1 MNNFW
6 QTEQPDQDK
15 DERKFRSNPDSP
27 YFILP
32 ECEENLIALVRDLTG
47 IRILDH
53 QLNNF
58 RQTIA
63 QGCQQ
68 FHHPNCEEY
77 IKALQVSSLNSAIQ
91 EHLIAGITIGESYF
105 FRDRAQMDYLSKVL
119 LPNLILQRRQQGRL
133 YLRIW
138 SAGCSEGQELFSI
151 LMLLDQL
158 LPDLEN
164 WNLHLL
170 GTDINVLALANALK
184 GEYSEWSLRS
194 TNNTVRNHYFNQQ
207 GKTWKI
213 KPELQRKTKFSY
225 LNLYGDNFPS
235 ILSETNALDLILCR
249 NVFIYFDQ
257 ATASTVMN
265 KLFQSLAP
273 GGYLLQGASDLVDGA
288 SQCGFEHH
296 IHDTTSY
303 FRRPLLGRSEN
314 SEEINFSDSANA
326 FNDPERMT
334 FISSSQSTSGSSSLD
349 TNSQH
354 SISKNTSSRNTSSR
368 NKSSDENLNQSTEPK
383 VEKIDT
389 LTPIPIALKAYK
401 GIIQF
406 LTKEDWS
413 QAMVEIDQHIDRGDD
428 NALIWQFRA
437 KALANLGRSKEALEA
452 CNTSI
457 RHDPEDKHTYF
468 IQALVY
474 MESRRLDKAEEALRR
489 TLYLD
494 RDFVEAHYHMGLLH
508 LLQGKRE
515 SGLKS
520 MHNALE
526 IAENA
531 DPQRS
536 LHDAAGMNHARM
548 ATILRNE
555 LRMYQG
561 GK

>member
-1 MNNFW
+1 MNNPS
-6 QTEQPDQDK
+6 EI
-15 DERKFRSNPDSP
+15 NPE
-27 YFILP
+27 FIFP
-32 ECEENLIALVRDLTG
+32 ECEENLITLVRDLTG

-68 FHHPNCEEY
+68 FNYPSCSKY
-77 IKALQVSSLNSAIQ
+77 IEALKKSSLNSAIQ

-105 FRDRAQMDYLSKVL
+105 FRDRAQMDYLSAVI
-119 LPNLILQRRQQGRL
+119 LPKLITKRRNEGRL
-133 YLRIW
+133 FLRIW
-138 SAGCSEGQELFSI
+138 SAGCSEGQELYSV

-158 LPDLEN
+158 LPDLEQ

-170 GTDINVLALANALK
+170 GTDINILALASALK
-184 GEYSEWSLRS
+184 GSYSEWSLRS
-194 TNNTVRNHYFNQQ
+194 TNNSTREKYFTLEDKSWVINQH
-207 GKTWKI
+207 
-213 KPELQRKTKFSY
+213 LQRRVKFSY

-257 ATASTVMN
+257 NTATTVMQ
-265 KLFQSLAP
+265 KLYQSLAP
-273 GGYLLQGASDLVDGA
+273 GGFLLQGASDLIDGA
-288 SQCGFEHH
+288 NSCGFEHH
-296 IHDTTSY
+296 ICESTSY
-303 FRRPLLGRSEN
+303 FVRPLSPQADTGYTQPIFAEDITPAAVKKSTSYSSN
-314 SEEINFSDSANA
+314 DTEEI
-326 FNDPERMT
+326 
-334 FISSSQSTSGSSSLD
+334 SSQPR
-349 TNSQH
+349 N
-354 SISKNTSSRNTSSR
+354 IPESR
-368 NKSSDENLNQSTEPK
+368 DDHQ
-383 VEKIDT
+383 VIDT
-389 LTPIPIALKAYK
+389 LTPIAVALKAYRE
-401 GIIQF
+401 IIQL
-406 LTKEDWS
+406 LTKEDWEHALVS
-413 QAMVEIDQHIDRGDD
+413 IDKQINQGDD
-428 NALIWQFRA
+428 NALIWQFKA
-437 KALANLGRSKEALEA
+437 KALANLGRSKDALQA
-452 CNTSI
+452 CNISI

-474 MESRRLDKAEEALRR
+474 MESRRLEKAELALRR

-526 IAENA
+526 IAESA